1 MTRNSQKSADRNSVI
16 ESAWEQYRAA
26 NQLCDPAALKKD
38 GWVTLSEFAEI
49 ANVSRVQAKYK
60 ACRDNLEIKTF
71 RVKLDIVREM
81 VFVRIPRN

>member
-1 MTRNSQKSADRNSVI
+1 MTRNSQKSAARNPVI
-16 ESAWEQYRAA
+16 ESAWQQYEAA
-26 NQLCDPAALKKD
+26 NQLCDLAALKKD
-38 GWVTLSEFAEI
+38 GWATLSEFAEI